1 MFCRPLK
8 GWEGMSSYSRQFSLK
23 NFKKHMKGMHE
34 EHLFPFYVW
43 SMKVEDVSPFM
54 RFPRLHRVHCTYNVQ
69 PHWSHLMFSNT
80 NCLKMFLGVTLLI
93 YLLLQETHVE
103 HIYCWG
109 SISFYEI
116 PSIASYPATLLAPPY
131 NYHTYVSD
139 LTLNR
144 CWCSYS
150 VGKV

>member
-54 RFPRLHRVHCTYNVQ
+54 RFPRLHRVHCTYNVHCTATLASPYVFQ
-69 PHWSHLMFSNT
+69 YKLSQI
-80 NCLKMFLGVTLLI
+80 FLGVTLLLNFCKKHTWNAFTAEEVSPFMRFPQLPLI
-93 YLLLQETHVE
+93 QPP
-103 HIYCWG
+103 CWPHP
-109 SISFYEI
+109 ITI
-116 PSIASYPATLLAPPY
+116 IHL
-131 NYHTYVSD
+131 
-139 LTLNR
+139 
-144 CWCSYS
+144 CQI
-150 VGKV
+150 